1 MKDFLINHPI
11 LSVVIAGIICATV
24 MYVADA
30 CVDAVYIVNAAA
42 KITESTNK
50 D

>member
-11 LSVVIAGIICATV
+11 LSVVITGMFCATV

-30 CVDAVYIVNAAA
+30 CVDAVYIIHAV
-42 KITESTNK
+42 TESTNK